1 MREIEQKM
9 VDALRFAE
17 VFPQNGRLVIEIPNQ
32 KEMPEMRFCVAVGF
46 TNGEDARQF
55 CLNLQNSKAI

>member
-1 MREIEQKM
+1 M